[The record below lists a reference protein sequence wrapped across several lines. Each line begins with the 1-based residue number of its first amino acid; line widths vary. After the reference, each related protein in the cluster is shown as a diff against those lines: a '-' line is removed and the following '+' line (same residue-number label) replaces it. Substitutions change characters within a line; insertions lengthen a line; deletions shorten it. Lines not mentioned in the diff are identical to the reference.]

1 MAADAP
7 GESRKRFTPGLALR
21 AVTRQFGAPRA
32 ASPDQPLPQRPFV
45 VVHDPDRPP
54 AGLEG
59 AVAAIGN
66 FDGLHRG
73 HRGVVARAQA
83 LAGRLGRPCVLLTF
97 EPHPA
102 DVFAGKPVIFRL
114 TPPKAK
120 AAQAARLGLDGM
132 IVLTFNKDFA
142 ARPAAV
148 FTEEILAR
156 RLGLSAV
163 VAGYDFRFGAGRQGG
178 PEFLRR
184 EGERLGF
191 IVEIVDRIT
200 QDEEGSLEA
209 VSSTA
214 TREALEKGDVAQARR
229 LLGHPYFVRGVVR
242 HGDKR
247 GRLLGFPTANIALD
261 PSVRLRHGIY
271 AVTIEIDGSLREGVA
286 NFGRRPTFDNGPPLL
301 EVFVFDFDG
310 DLYGKEVEV
319 AFYGFIRGEE
329 IFDSVDA
336 LIAQMEDDS
345 EKARAIL
352 ARR

>member
-1 MAADAP
+1 MAQ
-7 GESRKRFTPGLALR
+7 SSFILAR
-21 AVTRQFGAPRA
+21 DPT
-32 ASPDQPLPQRPFV
+32 SPPS
-45 VVHDPDRPP
+45 
-54 AGLEG
+54 GLEG

-83 LAGRLGRPCVLLTF
+83 LARKLGKPCVLLTF

-114 TPPKAK
+114 TPPEAK
-120 AAQAARLGLDGM
+120 AAQASRLGLDGM
-132 IVLTFNKDFA
+132 IVLSFNKEFG
-142 ARPAAV
+142 ARPAED
-148 FTEEILAR
+148 FTRDILAK

-163 VAGYDFRFGAGRQGG
+163 VAGYDFRFGAGRKGDA
-178 PEFLRR
+178 EFLKA
-184 EGERLGF
+184 EGARLGF
-191 IVEIVDRIT
+191 AVEIVGRIT

-214 TREALEKGDVAQARR
+214 TREALEKGDVELARR

-261 PSVRLRHGIY
+261 PSNRLRHGIY
-271 AVTIEIDGSLREGVA
+271 AVTMEVDGVVREGAA

-301 EVFVFDFDG
+301 EVFLFDFSG

-319 AFYGFIRGEE
+319 AFFSFIRGEAK
-329 IFDSVDA
+329 FDSIEA
-336 LIAQMEDDS
+336 LIAQMEDDCA
-345 EKARAIL
+345 KARKIL
-352 ARR
+352 AQR

>member
-1 MAADAP
+1 MTQP
-7 GESRKRFTPGLALR
+7 SFILAR
-21 AVTRQFGAPRA
+21 DP
-32 ASPDQPLPQRPFV
+32 AS
-45 VVHDPDRPP
+45 PP

-73 HRGVVARAQA
+73 HRGVVAHAQA
-83 LAGRLGRPCVLLTF
+83 LAKKFGKPCVLLTF

-114 TPPKAK
+114 TPPEAK

-132 IVLTFNKDFA
+132 IVLSFNKEFA
-142 ARPAAV
+142 ARPAED
-148 FTEEILAR
+148 FTQEILAE

-163 VAGYDFRFGAGRQGG
+163 VAGYDFRFGAGRKGDA
-178 PEFLRR
+178 EFLRS
-184 EGERLGF
+184 EGARLGF
-191 IVEIVDRIT
+191 AVEIVGRIT
-200 QDEEGSLEA
+200 RDEEGSLEA

-214 TREALEKGDVAQARR
+214 TREALEKGDVELARR

-261 PSVRLRHGIY
+261 PSNRLQHGIY
-271 AVTIEIDGSLREGVA
+271 AVTMEVDGVAREGAA

-301 EVFVFDFDG
+301 EVFLFDFSG

-319 AFYGFIRGEE
+319 AFFGFIRGEAK
-329 IFDSVDA
+329 FDSVEA
-336 LIAQMEDDS
+336 LIAQMEDDCA
-345 EKARAIL
+345 KAREIL
-352 ARR
+352 AHR

>member
-1 MAADAP
+1 MSVASPFIVVRDPETAP
-7 GESRKRFTPGLALR
+7 VGLA
-21 AVTRQFGAPRA
+21 
-32 ASPDQPLPQRPFV
+32 
-45 VVHDPDRPP
+45 
-54 AGLEG
+54 G
-59 AVAAIGN
+59 AVVAIGN

-73 HRGVVARAQA
+73 HRGVIARAQA
-83 LAGRLGRPCVLLTF
+83 LAKKLGRPCALLTF

-114 TPPKAK
+114 TPAEAK

-132 IVLTFNKDFA
+132 IFLTFNRDFA
-142 ARPAAV
+142 ARPAIN
-148 FTEEILAR
+148 FTEEILAK
-156 RLGLSAV
+156 RLGVSAA
-163 VAGYDFRFGAGRQGG
+163 VAGYDFRFGAGRAGDAD
-178 PEFLRR
+178 FLRS
-184 EGERLGF
+184 EGARLGF
-191 IVEIVDRIT
+191 AVEIVDRIT

-214 TREALEKGDVAQARR
+214 TREALENGDVALARR

-261 PSVRLRHGIY
+261 PSNRLRHGIY
-271 AVTIEIDGSLREGVA
+271 AVTMEADGVLREGVA

-301 EVFVFDFDG
+301 EVFVFDFSG

-329 IFDSVDA
+329 KFDSVEA

-345 EKARAIL
+345 AKARAML
-352 ARR
+352 KLR